1 MHGGAPS
8 GDPPPMPSQTS
19 LDPLGR
25 GAAPARDGTAHLR
38 RASLEATLDDT
49 IPELLRMT
57 GTPGLSI
64 AVALEG
70 EIALTSA
77 YGRHDV
83 AGGRALTPA
92 SIFPAGSMTKLYTA
106 VAVLQLVESGV
117 IGLFDAVDAHLDG
130 VRCLNPLGAR
140 EITVY
145 DLLTFRSGLATD
157 TTASSLG
164 PPPPLLE
171 HVRRSY
177 ADPHGREYAGTVPR
191 WGAPVGQRYHYANL
205 GISTLGLLVEQRNPE
220 RLDLPAYLRRHVLEP
235 LGMERSW
242 LSRWDEPAPHPDRA
256 TGYACFGALAL
267 PSPMIRSAD
276 HPANGLHTTP
286 ADHLRLLLAL
296 LDGGTWNGATI
307 LRPETVRLM
316 LTPQV
321 AMHGGDGVWPGADWF
336 TGLVAI
342 LGSPGER
349 MGHFGHPGSH
359 MWGWWCIS
367 RAYPEVDCAIVACA
381 NGWDMLRWHN
391 PANRDA
397 ATMAVEL
404 VARWRADGEGM
415 ARAADG
421 APPAPA
427 GRKPAGGAPPPRR
440 SWSWKRSYVAGA
452 LLAER
457 TAGSLGATGDLTR
470 YARDASAAAG
480 PDLDPDGLR
489 AGVAAA
495 GGGPIDA
502 KRAAALLE
510 TGRDAPPPEQVE
522 ALLHDLGMAYGCPLP
537 LWFWPDY
544 QRAGPAALGPAA
556 SARSSVRAMTS

>member
-1 MHGGAPS
+1 MLSKTPP
-8 GDPPPMPSQTS
+8 DPAVRAQAKPE
-19 LDPLGR
+19 DRIAG
-25 GAAPARDGTAHLR
+25 RDGRL
-38 RASLEATLDDT
+38 SLEATLDET
-49 IPELLRMT
+49 VPELLRMT

-64 AVALEG
+64 AVALDG
-70 EIALTSA
+70 DVALTRA
-77 YGRHDV
+77 YGLHDV
-83 AGGRALTPA
+83 ASGRELTPE

-106 VAVLQLVESGV
+106 VAVLQLVEAGV
-117 IGLFDAVDAHLDG
+117 LGLHDPVDAQLDG

-157 TTASSLG
+157 TTACSLG
-164 PPPPLLE
+164 PPLPLRE

-177 ADPHGREYAGTVPR
+177 EDPHGREYASTVPR
-191 WGAPVGQRYHYANL
+191 WGAPAGQRYHYANL

-220 RLDLPAYLRRHVLEP
+220 GLDLPAYLRRHVLEP
-235 LGMERSW
+235 LGMERSR
-242 LSRWDEPAPHPDRA
+242 LSRWDEPAPDPDRA
-256 TGYACFGALAL
+256 TGYACFGSLAL

-286 ADHLRLLLAL
+286 ADHVRLLLAL
-296 LDGGTWNGATI
+296 LGDGSWNGATI

-342 LGSPGER
+342 LGSPGQR

-367 RAYPEVDCAIVACA
+367 RAYPELGCTVVACA

-404 VARWRADGEGM
+404 VAGWRAS
-415 ARAADG
+415 
-421 APPAPA
+421 PPARGA
-427 GRKPAGGAPPPRR
+427 GPPRR
-440 SWSWKRSYVAGA
+440 SWAWKRSYVAGA

-457 TAGSLGATGDLTR
+457 TAGSLGATGDLSA
-470 YARDASAAAG
+470 YARDASAAAVPG
-480 PDLDPDGLR
+480 LDADGFR
-489 AGVAAA
+489 AGVAA
-495 GGGPIDA
+495 GGGEPIDA
-502 KRAAALLE
+502 KRAAAILE
-510 TGRDAPPPEQVE
+510 SGPDAPPREQVE

-537 LWFWPDY
+537 LWFWPD
-544 QRAGPAALGPAA
+544 
-556 SARSSVRAMTS
+556 